1 MGLRGLEPP
10 TLPLSGAR
18 SSQLSYK
25 PEADES
31 NGAVFRVNE
40 RGIRVDLDNPE
51 VNL

>member
-31 NGAVFRVNE
+31 NGAAHRVNE
-40 RGIRVDLDNPE
+40 PE
-51 VNL
+51 SLSRWR